1 MSVPVQELVVK
12 SLLNAASA
20 PDLPGRTRE
29 DAVRE
34 GVSLLVQ
41 AVTGQCQRTGLVPAP
56 DTRCECVPC
65 RAWRAEKAEGQ
76 VEGLQR
82 LVASANA
89 DVEAAQ
95 GILEAVKADRD
106 DAKAANAAYSVALE
120 AEKAAHEDTGAQL
133 AKARTQLQSKDR
145 VIDAFQ
151 VKLDTA
157 NGVIESLK
165 HEIERLARIEAAVS
179 AFRGALDAPKE

>member
-1 MSVPVQELVVK
+1 MSAPVQELVVK

-34 GVSLLVQ
+34 SIQLIIQ
-41 AVTGQCQRTGLVPAP
+41 AVTGQCSATGLTPQ
-56 DTRCECVPC
+56 DGTTHECVPC
-65 RAWRAEKAEGQ
+65 RAWRTEKAEGQ

-82 LVASANA
+82 LVANA
-89 DVEAAQ
+89 EAREGALKEALEAA
-95 GILEAVKADRD
+95 KADLD
-106 DAKAANAAYSVALE
+106 GAKAANAAYAVALE

-133 AKARTQLQSKDR
+133 AKAQAQIQTKDR
-145 VIDAFQ
+145 LIASFGS
-151 VKLDTA
+151 KLDDA
-157 NGVIESLK
+157 NSVIESLK
-165 HEIERLARIEAAVS
+165 QEIERLARIEAAVS